1 MASTL
6 LVCCSTEMKTILKAI
21 EVDSPVHRVYK
32 QWTRFE
38 DFPRFMQGVKRVILL
53 DDQRLQWET
62 EFSGATKEWF
72 ATITDLTPDQRI
84 AWESE
89 DGDYVAGVVTFEPI
103 GTGRTRVNL
112 KLFYDNKGAPAAEA
126 DSLSSIANHVE
137 EDLQDFRNSW
147 RSGRVLIGSDEFQD
161 EHYSESPYRCT
172 FHRPDPGPGPTP
184 EPDPP
189 QPPHPFPNPPIPPKQ
204 PVLTR
209 LSSVNYL

>member
-89 DGDYVAGVVTFEPI
+89 DGEYVAGIVTFEPI
-103 GTGRTRVNL
+103 GTSRTRLNL
-112 KLFYDNKGAPAAEA
+112 KLFYDSKGSRRAE
-126 DSLSSIANHVE
+126 E
-137 EDLQDFRNSW
+137 KF
-147 RSGRVLIGSDEFQD
+147 
-161 EHYSESPYRCT
+161 
-172 FHRPDPGPGPTP
+172 
-184 EPDPP
+184 
-189 QPPHPFPNPPIPPKQ
+189 
-204 PVLTR
+204 
-209 LSSVNYL
+209 LSSVGERVEQDLERFRKFIEEQDNVSNAGGSRDEV

>member
-1 MASTL
+1 
-6 LVCCSTEMKTILKAI
+6 MKTILKAI

-89 DGDYVAGVVTFEPI
+89 DGEYVAGIVTFEPV
-103 GTGRTRVNL
+103 GTSRTRLNL
-112 KLFYDNKGAPAAEA
+112 KLFYDSKGSRRAE
-126 DSLSSIANHVE
+126 E
-137 EDLQDFRNSW
+137 KF
-147 RSGRVLIGSDEFQD
+147 
-161 EHYSESPYRCT
+161 
-172 FHRPDPGPGPTP
+172 
-184 EPDPP
+184 
-189 QPPHPFPNPPIPPKQ
+189 
-204 PVLTR
+204 
-209 LSSVNYL
+209 LSSVGERVEQDLERFGKFIEEQDNVSNAGGSRDEV